1 MRRLSML
8 VAVLLAAC
16 GQTGALYLPDAGI
29 ETPVVIRPAA
39 EGAPGA
45 AGQTEDETDEAGGAE
60 PRP

>member
-16 GQTGALYLPDAGI
+16 GQTGALYLPDAGV

-39 EGAPGA
+39 GGAPGA
-45 AGQTEDETDEAGGAE
+45 EQQTDDEADETGGAE